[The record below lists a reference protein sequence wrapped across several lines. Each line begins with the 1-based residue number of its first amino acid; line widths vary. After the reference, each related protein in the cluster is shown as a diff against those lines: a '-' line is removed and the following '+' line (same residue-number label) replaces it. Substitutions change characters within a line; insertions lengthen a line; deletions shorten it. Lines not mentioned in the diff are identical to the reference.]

1 MSYEE
6 EDTCIRR
13 EKPRKAYII
22 DGRTSAVSR
31 QAERQTGFRVWGLG

>member
-22 DGRTSAVSR
+22 DGRRRIHTS
-31 QAERQTGFRVWGLG
+31 